1 MTHSLQVL
9 LAVALGGA
17 LGASGRH
24 LVSRAMVH
32 LLGSGF
38 PWGTLLVNV
47 MGSILMGGLIELAAL
62 RLSLSIEM
70 RAFLFVGILGGFTT
84 FSTFALDAVSLYE
97 RGSLGPAFFYVL
109 GSVTLAI
116 CGLFLG
122 LAFMRWV
129 LT

>member
-1 MTHSLQVL
+1 MTHSVQVL

-17 LGASGRH
+17 VGASGRH

-32 LLGSGF
+32 LLGPGF

-47 MGSILMGGLIELAAL
+47 LGSLLMGVLIELAAQ
-62 RLSLSIEM
+62 RLDLSNEM

-84 FSTFALDAVSLYE
+84 FSTFALDAVTLYE
-97 RGSLGPAFFYVL
+97 RGALGPAFVYVL

-116 CGLFLG
+116 CGLFMG
-122 LAFMRWV
+122 LALMRWV

>member
-1 MTHSLQVL
+1 MAHSFQVL

-32 LLGSGF
+32 LLGTSF

-47 MGSILMGGLIELAAL
+47 LGSVLMGMLIELAAL
-62 RLSLSIEM
+62 RLNLSNEM
-70 RAFLFVGILGGFTT
+70 RAFVFVGILGGFTT
-84 FSTFALDAVSLYE
+84 FSTFALDAVTLYE
-97 RGSLGPAFFYVL
+97 RGALLPAFLYVL
-109 GSVTLAI
+109 GSVTLAVA
-116 CGLFLG
+116 GLFAG
-122 LAFMRWV
+122 LALMRWI